1 LRRGYLVRSGVT
13 LGRSVLIIGAA
24 LVFVIVHSRGPVFG
38 AAGTWTVKAPMPTP
52 RYGHAVGVANGILYA
67 MGGDNSTTYPREY
80 LRTVEAYNPTTNI
93 WTAKAPMPT
102 ARSGFGVG
110 VVNGV
115 LYAVGGIGGPSGS
128 VREMVEAYD
137 PATDMWTAKGPMP
150 GPRWGAFAVGVVKGI
165 LYVVG
170 GENFDRTLQA
180 YDPAT
185 NTWITRAPMPTGRN
199 FLAAGVINGTLYAVG
214 GSCCSPGHGGS
225 ILSTVEAYNPT
236 TNSWTAKAPMLTPR
250 MKFAVGVVNG
260 TLYAVGGAGFIGT
273 VEAYNPTTNAWS
285 MKAPMP
291 SARFLHSVE
300 VVNEILYV
308 VGGDTTQTTGDVL
321 AFKP

>member
-1 LRRGYLVRSGVT
+1 MRSGVT
-13 LGRSVLIIGAA
+13 LGRSLLIVGAA
-24 LVFVIVHSRGPVFG
+24 LVVVIVCSREPVFG
-38 AAGTWTVKAPMPTP
+38 TGGTWMVKAPMPTP
-52 RYGHAVGVANGILYA
+52 RDAAVGVANGTLYA
-67 MGGDNSTTYPREY
+67 MGGDNSTLYPREY
-80 LRTVEAYNPTTNI
+80 LRRVEAYNPTTNT
-93 WTAKAPMPT
+93 WTAKAPMLT
-102 ARSGFGVG
+102 GRSEFGVG
-110 VVNGV
+110 VANGI
-115 LYAVGGIGGPSGS
+115 LYAVGGIGGPSGPI
-128 VREMVEAYD
+128 REMVEAYD
-137 PATDMWTAKGPMP
+137 PATNMWTAKGPMP
-150 GPRWGAFAVGVVKGI
+150 APRWGAFAVGVVNGI

-170 GENFDRTLQA
+170 GGNFDSTLQA

-185 NTWITRAPMPTGRN
+185 NEWTSRAPMPTGRN
-199 FLAAGVINGTLYAVG
+199 YLAAGVINGILYAVG

-273 VEAYNPTTNAWS
+273 VEAYNPTTNAWT

-291 SARFLHSVE
+291 SARFLHAVG
-300 VVNEILYV
+300 VVNGILYV
-308 VGGDTTQTTGDVL
+308 VGGLSSNKERTQITGDVL